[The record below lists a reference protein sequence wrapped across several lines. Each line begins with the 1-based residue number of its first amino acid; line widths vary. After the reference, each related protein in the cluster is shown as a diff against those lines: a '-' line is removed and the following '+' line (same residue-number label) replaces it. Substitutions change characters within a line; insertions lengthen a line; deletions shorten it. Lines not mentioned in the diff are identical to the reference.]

1 MIKATMGDGIL
12 GLSPDL
18 GSGRMTYGQHLKKS
32 GLITTNSFAVDYDYK
47 EYDKSK
53 TIQASLT
60 FG

>member
-1 MIKATMGDGIL
+1 MGDGIL